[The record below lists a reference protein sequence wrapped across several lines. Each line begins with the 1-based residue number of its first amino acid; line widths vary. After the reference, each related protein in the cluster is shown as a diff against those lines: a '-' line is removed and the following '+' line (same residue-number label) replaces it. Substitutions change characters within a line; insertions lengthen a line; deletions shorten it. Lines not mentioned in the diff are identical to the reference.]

1 MMDACVNSVYDRKL
15 FMQSSMCKLYDGG
28 ADFGYCRT
36 YGTVGRMTPSP
47 PGGASFEEPRE
58 LTNKTEEYRSRNYE
72 TDTTANNNVSANEH
86 LTLWLNQQA
95 CGGTI
100 KRKRRI
106 TRRQRVAANHRE
118 RNRMVHVNDAFEQ
131 LRRKI
136 PMFPY
141 EKKLSRIQTLHH
153 ATDYI
158 ALMTRILNDDD
169 RKNKNLAL
177 GHETVTETTTTT
189 TTVHYW

>member
-1 MMDACVNSVYDRKL
+1 
-15 FMQSSMCKLYDGG
+15 MQSSMCKQYNGG

-36 YGTVGRMTPSP
+36 YGTVGSMTPSP
-47 PGGASFEEPRE
+47 PGGASVEEPRE
-58 LTNKTEEYRSRNYE
+58 LTNKIEEYRSRNCE

-141 EKKLSRIQTLHH
+141 EKKLSRIQVCSSSLSIFRVQTE
-153 ATDYI
+153 
-158 ALMTRILNDDD
+158 
-169 RKNKNLAL
+169 LAL
-177 GHETVTETTTTT
+177 HVFFIS
-189 TTVHYW
+189 V